1 MSTPLPFPGRAD
13 AGRALALELDPYA
26 GDDVL
31 VLGLPPGGVVVA
43 AEVAHALGAPL
54 DVFVVQPLSAPG
66 NEAVSIGALASGG
79 VRILDEPR
87 LGELGLDDERI
98 ALAAAADGNE
108 LKRRERLWRGE
119 RGPVDPADRTVVLV
133 DDGDTP
139 PVLLRAAVAGVRAQR
154 PRRVVVAT
162 PVARD
167 WLDVV
172 VVGQADAVVCVAEA
186 TEEELPA
193 AYEEIALVDEEEL
206 AARHRM
212 ATAAADWPAGSSTAP
227 GSAQAG

>member
-1 MSTPLPFPGRAD
+1 MSTPLPFPGRVE
-13 AGRALALELDPYA
+13 AGRALAVELDPRA

-31 VLGLPPGGVVVA
+31 VLGIPPGGVVVA
-43 AEVAHALGAPL
+43 SEIARALGAPL
-54 DVFVVQPLSAPG
+54 DVFVVQPLSVPG
-66 NEAVSIGALASGG
+66 NEAVAIGALASGG

-87 LGELGLDDERI
+87 LDELALDDERI

-119 RGPVDPADRTVVLV
+119 HGPVDPADRTVVLV

-154 PRRVVVAT
+154 PRRVIVAT

-172 VVGQADAVVCVAEA
+172 VVGQADEVVCVAEA
-186 TEEELPA
+186 TEEELPT
-193 AYEEIALVDEEEL
+193 AYEELALPDEEEL
-206 AARHRM
+206 AARHR
-212 ATAAADWPAGSSTAP
+212 ASVTSDWPAGSSTAP